1 MQARS
6 LRAKLPRLVEKPRLA
21 SVMFTAQRLVRADV
35 GSRVADAFDA
45 REPPTAP
52 GRVGVEIEWIP
63 ARPGAYPPAPVGVAR
78 SKELVST
85 LPAPASDARVTFEPG
100 GQIEMSPSPSSTVS
114 ELLAHVEA
122 LARALRTCLSMGG
135 VELFSSGVDPWH
147 SVDDLGLQTPGPRY
161 SAMQAHFDAIGPA
174 GRRMMRQTAALQI
187 CLDLGGPQ
195 VAFDRWLVAN
205 RAGPAL
211 SAAFA
216 NSPVLENEATGTP
229 GTRSLIWQRVDSTRT
244 GFDGAQVAG
253 SESEAVESYLQFALD
268 ATFIPLSTGPPLHAP
283 DAPVAA
289 AEMLTAEDA
298 CMDAAKLE
306 HHLSTLFPP
315 VRPRG
320 HLEIR
325 YLDSLPLRWLPVPVA
340 ILVSL
345 IYDPRATQEAL
356 EVLEAT
362 RLDCA
367 TWGRSGTVAMRDGE
381 LRSTAL
387 ALFGI
392 AQRAVVR
399 FPGGYVSRD
408 VVARMAEYR
417 ERFPEAGRTPAD
429 DQLDGFLRDPEVLA
443 TWR

>member
-1 MQARS
+1 
-6 LRAKLPRLVEKPRLA
+6 
-21 SVMFTAQRLVRADV
+21 MFTAERFARADV
-35 GSRVADAFDA
+35 ASLVAEAFQA
-45 REPPTAP
+45 REPRTTP

-63 ARPGAYPPAPVGVAR
+63 ARPAGHPPAPVGVTL
-78 SKELVST
+78 SSELINT
-85 LPAPASDARVTFEPG
+85 LPALANDARVTFEPG
-100 GQIEMSPSPSSTVS
+100 GQIEMSPAPSSTVS
-114 ELLAHVEA
+114 ELLDHVET
-122 LARALRTCLSMGG
+122 LAAALRGGLSPGG

-174 GRRMMRQTAALQI
+174 GRRMMRQTAALQV
-187 CLDLGGPQ
+187 CLDLGDPD

-216 NSPVLENEATGTP
+216 NSPVLENQATGTP
-229 GTRSLIWQRVDSTRT
+229 GTRSLIWQCVDSTRT
-244 GFDGAQVAG
+244 GFDAAQVAG
-253 SESEAVESYLQFALD
+253 PASEAVEAYLQFALD
-268 ATFIPLSTGPPLHAP
+268 ATFIPLSTDPPSHGSDTPL
-283 DAPVAA
+283 VAA
-289 AEMLTAEDA
+289 DMLTAEDA
-298 CMDAAKLE
+298 CTDVAHLE

-315 VRPRG
+315 VRPRH

-325 YLDSLPLRWLPVPVA
+325 YIDALPLRWLPVPIA
-340 ILVSL
+340 ILVTL
-345 IYDPRATQEAL
+345 LYERRATQEAC
-356 EVLEAT
+356 EVLKAT
-362 RLDCA
+362 HLDCA
-367 TWGRSGTVAMRDGE
+367 TWGRSGTAAMRDGE

-387 ALFGI
+387 ALFHI
-392 AQRAVVR
+392 AQRAVAR
-399 FPGGYVSRD
+399 FPEGYVSRA